1 MLFHSNLPPMTSVLN
16 YAFVQIKSFG
26 DLTIA
31 LAALRR
37 LSAEDLAQCCVVL
50 SPHLRDLCQALS
62 PTCVVDLLDIP
73 DRNLP
78 AIFDIKKRGALAA
91 VLSAIT
97 LRRSLASASP
107 GATLVMERLTARERF
122 VVGRRN
128 GLSLP
133 HEDNVYLAYER
144 LLSEIFTLQNS
155 AFLQVIVASTSRRI
169 AVCPLSRVAAKNIP
183 RPLILNMVDVCH
195 RAGFEMELL
204 LLEGE
209 PFDAPNALPT
219 RVIARRFDALASAL
233 SSYAGVIS
241 ADSLP
246 AHLAEYCGRP
256 AFVVTPVKNTYWLP
270 EQAYKSA
277 HWGLFDQRA
286 DLAARLHHFLDAI
299 S

>member
-1 MLFHSNLPPMTSVLN
+1 MLSQSPPMTSVLN

-26 DLTIA
+26 DLTIS

-50 SPHLRDLCQALS
+50 SPHLKDLYQALS
-62 PTCVVDLLDIP
+62 PAYALEILDIP
-73 DRNLP
+73 DQNVP
-78 AIFDIKKRGALAA
+78 AIFDVKKRGPMAAL
-91 VLSAIT
+91 LSAMT
-97 LRRSLASASP
+97 LRRSLASSAP
-107 GATLVMERLTARERF
+107 GATLVMERMTARERF
-122 VVGRRN
+122 VVGRRT
-128 GLSLP
+128 GVGLP

-144 LLSEIFTLQNS
+144 FLSEIFTLRNS
-155 AFLQVIVASTSRRI
+155 ALPQVNVAGTSRRI

-183 RPLILNMVDVCH
+183 LSLILNMADVCH
-195 RAGFEMELL
+195 RAGFEIELL

-209 PFDAPNALPT
+209 PFDIPNALPT

-233 SSYAGVIS
+233 TSYAGVIS

-246 AHLAEYCGRP
+246 AHLAEYRGRP
-256 AFVVTPVKNTYWLP
+256 AFVATPVQNTYWLP

-277 HWGLFDQRA
+277 HWGLFEQRA
-286 DLAARLHHFLDAI
+286 DLTTRLLHFLDSI